1 MFNLFAKIVN
11 RTRTDLYRGRGIV
24 APGHHHLLITIH
36 QSSIDRIH
44 LLSSS
49 SVPVG
54 SHSRGAIMPKPTEIF
69 ERGITGFGITVI
81 TMLRLGCLKS

>member
-36 QSSIDRIH
+36 HHPSISNPSV
-44 LLSSS
+44 LSS
-49 SVPVG
+49 VLVG

-69 ERGITGFGITVI
+69 ERGITGFGIPVI